1 VSDTDPPN
9 PLVTRLRGHAE
20 WLHENHGHRPS
31 GRNPIGDDCSDAA
44 DELERLAAAVPLL
57 EDPQPTFNEDSLR
70 AAIVSVWGEYG
81 AHILVF
87 DHMLALARSAT
98 KEP

>member
-1 VSDTDPPN
+1 MADGASTDT
-9 PLVTRLRGHAE
+9 
-20 WLHENHGHRPS
+20 
-31 GRNPIGDDCSDAA
+31 
-44 DELERLAAAVPLL
+44 
-57 EDPQPTFNEDSLR
+57 PQPTTTFNEDSLR